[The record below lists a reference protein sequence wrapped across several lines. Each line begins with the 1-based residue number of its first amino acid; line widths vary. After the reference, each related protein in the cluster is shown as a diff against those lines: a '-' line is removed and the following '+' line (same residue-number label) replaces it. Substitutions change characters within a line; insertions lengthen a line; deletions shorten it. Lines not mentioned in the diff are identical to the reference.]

1 MVSEENSADEVPEKN
16 ELGDAEATFKST
28 SKSSSSVANDA
39 LENKPVGAKT
49 SSNDT
54 SEDSSADE
62 ALEKEPG
69 GGAADTVSNKETK
82 DYSVEGMSF
91 CASNDTSKDNSID
104 DLENKLGGEDLSS

>member
-16 ELGDAEATFKST
+16 ELGDAEATFKRT

-54 SEDSSADE
+54 SEDSYSDE
-62 ALEKEPG
+62 ALEKESG
-69 GGAADTVSNKETK
+69 GADTVSNKETE

-91 CASNDTSKDNSID
+91 CASKDNSID
-104 DLENKLGGEDLSS
+104 DLENKLGGEILSS

>member
-16 ELGDAEATFKST
+16 ELGDAEATFKRT

-39 LENKPVGAKT
+39 LENKPVGAQT

-69 GGAADTVSNKETK
+69 GADTVSNKETK
-82 DYSVEGMSF
+82 DYPVEGMSF